1 MERYRAVKTAIADI
15 LEGFPIMDALSD
27 FEFYKTGTVTN
38 PIPAS
43 DHIEPFLE
51 AGVPGLWTY
60 YCCGQSVDVS
70 NRYIAMPSSRTRVIG
85 MQLWKY
91 NIAGFLQWGYNFWY
105 EIFSLRQI
113 NPYLVTDGGMYVQA
127 GDCYAVYPGE
137 DGTPR
142 TSLHMKAFTEALTD
156 LRAMQLAESLVGR
169 EAVLAAMEEG
179 LTEPVTF
186 AKYPRD
192 PAYVTTVRERVN
204 ALIASAL

>member
-1 MERYRAVKTAIADI
+1 M
-15 LEGFPIMDALSD
+15 
-27 FEFYKTGTVTN
+27 
-38 PIPAS
+38 
-43 DHIEPFLE
+43 
-51 AGVPGLWTY
+51 
-60 YCCGQSVDVS
+60 
-70 NRYIAMPSSRTRVIG
+70 
-85 MQLWKY
+85 
-91 NIAGFLQWGYNFWY
+91 GYNFWY
-105 EIFSLRQI
+105 SQYSVEEV
-113 NPYLVTDGGMYVQA
+113 NPYLVTDGNYFVPA

-204 ALIASAL
+204 ALIAAAL

>member
-1 MERYRAVKTAIADI
+1 MLAAGFASCGEKTETDTSADTPAAAASDGETETEAETTELEAVSYTHLRAVKTAIADI

-113 NPYLVTDGGMYVQA
+113 NPYLVTDGGMRCV
-127 GDCYAVYPGE
+127 
-137 DGTPR
+137 
-142 TSLHMKAFTEALTD
+142 
-156 LRAMQLAESLVGR
+156 
-169 EAVLAAMEEG
+169 
-179 LTEPVTF
+179 
-186 AKYPRD
+186 
-192 PAYVTTVRERVN
+192 
-204 ALIASAL
+204 